1 VNSVRIDSADNLYN
15 LALTD
20 SSGVATPGTY
30 DTTHAGG
37 HDFFLTKLLPADGTL
52 IWATYLGGSLNEGLE
67 THQLAFDNQGNPIV
81 AGCTQSTD
89 FPTTPGAFD
98 STYNGSGG
106 SGTGQNTNYPWDAQV
121 SKISADGT
129 QLLASTFLGGR
140 YGDSAEGIAGV
151 DSSGNIYLTGGTFS
165 DNFPVTPDAYQPHP
179 PGNLNTFVVVLSPDL
194 TSLLYGSYLGGS
206 NWDVCRAATVDA
218 NGTFH
223 IAGETRSTN
232 WPTLNPLQS
241 SYGGGNGDAMVAQ
254 FTFAVLPPV
263 IAEVT
268 PNPDTVFAGNE
279 YLEQLNLVQGTPPIS
294 WSLPQKPTGTQIDG
308 NGLVYG
314 WTPALNDIGTTLN
327 FQAQATNSAGSDLE
341 SWQVLVKSKADHDN
355 DNDVDQEDFGLFQA
369 CYSGLGNPYQTGCQ
383 FADLDKDNDVDQ
395 DDFNIFLQCMG
406 GANQPPNG

>member
-1 VNSVRIDSADNLYN
+1 
-15 LALTD
+15 
-20 SSGVATPGTY
+20 
-30 DTTHAGG
+30 
-37 HDFFLTKLLPADGTL
+37 
-52 IWATYLGGSLNEGLE
+52 
-67 THQLAFDNQGNPIV
+67 
-81 AGCTQSTD
+81 
-89 FPTTPGAFD
+89 
-98 STYNGSGG
+98 
-106 SGTGQNTNYPWDAQV
+106 
-121 SKISADGT
+121 
-129 QLLASTFLGGR
+129 
-140 YGDSAEGIAGV
+140 
-151 DSSGNIYLTGGTFS
+151 
-165 DNFPVTPDAYQPHP
+165 
-179 PGNLNTFVVVLSPDL
+179 
-194 TSLLYGSYLGGS
+194 
-206 NWDVCRAATVDA
+206 
-218 NGTFH
+218 
-223 IAGETRSTN
+223 
-232 WPTLNPLQS
+232 
-241 SYGGGNGDAMVAQ
+241 MVAQ